1 MQVPVHGTS
10 QDITPERFYDT
21 TEILDKM
28 HHVPGSH
35 GRERMFRN
43 LPTRG
48 RQPNVSRLAAELGQR
63 NLNLSSPEWDVV
75 DNRDFMGG
83 GENKP
88 LKVWHHPLLKSR
100 CDMEWSWP

>member
-1 MQVPVHGTS
+1 
-10 QDITPERFYDT
+10 
-21 TEILDKM
+21 
-28 HHVPGSH
+28 
-35 GRERMFRN
+35 
-43 LPTRG
+43 
-48 RQPNVSRLAAELGQR
+48 LAAELGQR